1 MTADVDIRTSPATSD
16 FGLLVLRVAAG
27 ATMIQA
33 GLIKALDLNTV
44 IGFMETAGWQ
54 PATVA
59 ALMVTLTEII
69 GGIALMLGILTPL
82 AACAITAAMMDAWA
96 ADASAAAFWSS
107 PFTVP
112 FLVCFAAVALLFTGA
127 GRFSLDQL
135 LWGRAQWPTLVS
147 VTLLVLAIAA
157 AVATWVL
164 LNGTNPL
171 HLTAPGG

>member
-1 MTADVDIRTSPATSD
+1 MTADVDIRTSPAASD

-33 GLIKALDLNTV
+33 GVIKALDFDMV
-44 IGFMETAGWQ
+44 AGYMEAGGWQ
-54 PATVA
+54 PATA
-59 ALMVTLTEII
+59 AVLMVTCTEII
-69 GGIALMLGILTPL
+69 GGIALLLGVLTPL

-96 ADASAAAFWSS
+96 ADASGAAFWSN

-112 FLVCFAAVALLFTGA
+112 FLVGFAAIALLFTGA

-135 LWGRAQWPTLVS
+135 LWGRGQWPTLVS
-147 VTLLVLAIAA
+147 VVLLIVAIAA

-171 HLTAPGG
+171 HLTAPPS

>member
-1 MTADVDIRTSPATSD
+1 MTADVDLRTSPATSD

-33 GLIKALDLNTV
+33 GLIKALDFGTV
-44 IGFMETAGWQ
+44 TGFMEAAGWQ
-54 PATVA
+54 PATA
-59 ALMVTLTEII
+59 AGLMVTLTEII
-69 GGIALMLGILTPL
+69 GGIALMLGVLTPL

-96 ADASAAAFWSS
+96 ADAAGAAFWSD

-112 FLVCFAAVALLFTGA
+112 FLVAFAAIALLFTGA

-147 VTLLVLAIAA
+147 VTLFVVAIAA

-171 HLTAPGG
+171 HLSTPPG